1 MINGIMFTV
10 GMIIAQVAAP
20 GETLGELENIYTV
33 EYGNVTGRK
42 ILNGE
47 LAGQYRILT
56 PNQAVESAEG
66 QFLALVNQHRANHGL
81 GAIGWSQEAAN
92 IASTNNA
99 VHAPH
104 SIYGSQVWA
113 GASDFVSA
121 FNMWVASPAHNAI
134 LLGARSAIGVARC
147 VTGCTANAY

>member
-1 MINGIMFTV
+1 MVNGIMFTV

-33 EYGNVTGRK
+33 EYGNVQGKK

-56 PNQAVESAEG
+56 PNQTVESAEG

-92 IASTNNA
+92 LAATNNA
-99 VHAPH
+99 IHAPH
-104 SIYGSQVWA
+104 SIYGSQVWC
-113 GASDFVSA
+113 GASDFVSS
-121 FNMWVASPAHNAI
+121 FYMWTRSAAHNAI
-134 LLGARSAIGVARC
+134 LLGAKTAIGVARSA
-147 VTGCTANAY
+147 TGCTANAY

>member
-1 MINGIMFTV
+1 MNGIMFTV

-33 EYGNVTGRK
+33 EYGNVQGKK

-56 PNQAVESAEG
+56 PNQTVESAEG

-81 GAIGWSQEAAN
+81 APVGWSQDAAN
-92 IASTNNA
+92 MAATNNA

-104 SIYGSQVWA
+104 SIYGSQVWC

-121 FNMWVASPAHNAI
+121 FNMWTQSAAHNAI
-134 LLGARSAIGVARC
+134 LLGARTAIGVARC
-147 VTGCTANAY
+147 ATGCTANAY

>member
-1 MINGIMFTV
+1 MFTV

-33 EYGNVTGRK
+33 EYGNVQGKK

-56 PNQAVESAEG
+56 PNQTVESAES

-81 GAIGWSQEAAN
+81 APVGWSQDAAN
-92 IASTNNA
+92 MAATNNA

-104 SIYGSQVWA
+104 SIYGSQVWC

-147 VTGCTANAY
+147 LTGCTANAY

>member
-1 MINGIMFTV
+1 MNGIMFAV
-10 GMIIAQVAAP
+10 GIIIAQVAAP

-33 EYGNVTGRK
+33 EYGNVQGKK

-56 PNQAVESAEG
+56 PNQTVGSAEG

-104 SIYGSQVWA
+104 SIYGSQVWC

-134 LLGARSAIGVARC
+134 LLGARSAIGVAKC
-147 VTGCTANAY
+147 LTGCTANAY

>member
-56 PNQAVESAEG
+56 PNQTVESAEG

-104 SIYGSQVWA
+104 SIYGSQVWC

-121 FNMWVASPAHNAI
+121 FNLWIASPAHNAI
-134 LLGARSAIGVARC
+134 LLGARSAIGVAKC
-147 VTGCTANAY
+147 LTGCTANAY

>member
-1 MINGIMFTV
+1 MFTV

-33 EYGNVTGRK
+33 EYGNVQGKK

-56 PNQAVESAEG
+56 PNQTVESAEG

-81 GAIGWSQEAAN
+81 APVEWSQDAAN
-92 IASTNNA
+92 MAATNNA

-121 FNMWVASPAHNAI
+121 FNMWTQSAAHNAI
-134 LLGARSAIGVARC
+134 LLGARTAIGVARC
-147 VTGCTANAY
+147 ATGCTANAY

>member
-1 MINGIMFTV
+1 MVNGIMFTV

-33 EYGNVTGRK
+33 EYGNVQGKK

-56 PNQAVESAEG
+56 PNQTVESAES

-81 GAIGWSQEAAN
+81 APVGWSQDAAN
-92 IASTNNA
+92 MAATNNA

-104 SIYGSQVWA
+104 SIYGSQVWC

-147 VTGCTANAY
+147 LTGCTANAY